1 MAKFANRWI
10 VNSISIYV
18 IAWLFEGVAV
28 KGFATAMSAALLL
41 SVLNM
46 LIRPFLIVLTLPINI
61 MTLGIFTFILN
72 GFMLKAVDFF
82 VGGFMIDSFATAVL
96 ASIMLTFLNMA
107 ITGMT
112 KPERRRR

>member
-1 MAKFANRWI
+1 MKFVNRWI

-18 IAWLFEGVAV
+18 VSCLFEGVDV
-28 KGFATAMSAALLL
+28 RGFATAMGAALLL
-41 SVLNM
+41 SVLN
-46 LIRPFLIVLTLPINI
+46 IIIKPALIVLTLPINI
-61 MTLGIFTFILN
+61 MTLGIFTFLLN

-82 VGGFMIDSFATAVL
+82 VGGFIIDSFTTAVL

-112 KPERRRR
+112 KSERRCN